1 MYDELMMCRCLA
13 LLRCGLTLQQVSAL
27 AGPSITR
34 IHTWGVQ
41 AGRPKRRTARCPVCQ
56 GGELVADAYVYL
68 LGLYL
73 GDGYIVRSGRTF
85 RLRIVQDLRYPHLV
99 ATCAVTM
106 QAMFPMNRV
115 GFVSREGCIEIAM
128 YQNHWPCLFPQH
140 GPGRKHERSIV
151 LEPWQQE
158 LVDDHPFQLL
168 RGLIHSDGSRVI
180 NRVVTR
186 GKSYEYPRYFFT
198 NASDEIQAMF
208 TDTCDRVGV
217 VWSTSSNGR
226 AVSVA
231 RKDSVALLDENGCG
245 KEPAAPESD
254 LLSIDEAAEIVD
266 AHLQSMQDRSPVSAR
281 LITSLP

>member
-1 MYDELMMCRCLA
+1 
-13 LLRCGLTLQQVSAL
+13 
-27 AGPSITR
+27 
-34 IHTWGVQ
+34 
-41 AGRPKRRTARCPVCQ
+41 VCQ

-85 RLRIVQDLRYPHLV
+85 RLRIVQDLKYPHLV
-99 ATCAVTM
+99 SACAATM

-128 YQNHWPCLFPQH
+128 YQNHWPCLFPQR
-140 GPGRKHERSIV
+140 GAGRKHERSIV
-151 LEPWQQE
+151 LESWQQE
-158 LVDDHPFQLL
+158 LVDDHPFELL

-186 GKSYEYPRYFFT
+186 GKAYEYPRYFFS
-198 NASDEIQAMF
+198 NISQDIKQIF

-217 VWSTSSNGR
+217 VWSESSNGR
-226 AVSVA
+226 AISVA

-245 KEPAAPESD
+245 KEPAASESD
-254 LLSIDEAAEIVD
+254 LLSIDEATAIVG
-266 AHLQSMQDRSPVSAR
+266 AHLASTRNHSRLSAR
-281 LITSLP
+281 FATSLP